1 MSRYT
6 DAVCKL
12 CRREQQKLFLKGDK
26 CYTKCVLEKK
36 PGIPGMA
43 KPQRGKP
50 SAFQIRLREK
60 QKLRRMIQ
68 MNEKPF
74 ASKVSKAS
82 VARENSG
89 DFLLRSL
96 EMRLDNIVRR
106 LGVATSLKTARQLV
120 KHGHIKVSGKQV
132 NIPSYPVKP
141 GETITLSPKLKE
153 NVGVKLSLETAK
165 RLNQRPAFVEF
176 DESTLTAK
184 LLRIPERAEMSFPI
198 NDQLIIEYYSR

>member
-1 MSRYT
+1 MARYT

-26 CYTKCVLEKK
+26 CYTKCVLEKR

-50 SAFQIRLREK
+50 SAFSIRLREK

-68 MNEKPF
+68 MNERPF
-74 ASKVSKAS
+74 ERAVTNASA
-82 VARENSG
+82 ARENSG
-89 DFLLRSL
+89 DSLLRGL
-96 EMRLDNIVRR
+96 ELRLDNIVRR
-106 LGVATSLKTARQLV
+106 MGVATSIKTARQLV
-120 KHGHIKVSGKQV
+120 LHGHVKIGGKVV
-132 NIPSYPVKP
+132 DIPSYPVKT
-141 GETITLSPKLKE
+141 GSVVSVNVKMKE

-165 RLNQRPAFVEF
+165 KLSNRPAFLEF
-176 DESTLTAK
+176 NEGELSAK
-184 LLRIPERAEMSFPI
+184 VLRIPERTETSFPI

>member
-26 CYTKCVLEKK
+26 CYTKCILEKR
-36 PGIPGMA
+36 PGTPGMA

-50 SAFQIRLREK
+50 SAFAIRLREK

-68 MNEKPF
+68 MNERPF
-74 ASKVSKAS
+74 ERKVVEASK
-82 VARENSG
+82 AREASG
-89 DFLLRSL
+89 DHLLRAL
-96 EMRLDNIVRR
+96 ELRLDNVVKRM
-106 LGVATSLKTARQLV
+106 GVSTSLKTARQLV
-120 KHGHIKVSGKQV
+120 KHGHVKVGGKQV
-132 NIPSYPVKP
+132 NIPSYPVKA
-141 GETITLSPKLKE
+141 GEVISLSPKLKE

-165 RLNQRPAFVEF
+165 KLSNRPSFLEF
-176 DESTLTAK
+176 DETNLSAK
-184 LLRIPERAEMSFPI
+184 VLRIPERSEMSFQI

>member
-26 CYTKCVLEKK
+26 CYTKCILEKR
-36 PGIPGMA
+36 PGTPGMA

-50 SAFQIRLREK
+50 SAFAIRLREK

-68 MNEKPF
+68 MNERSFERKVVS
-74 ASKVSKAS
+74 ASK
-82 VARENSG
+82 AREASG
-89 DFLLRSL
+89 DHLLRAL
-96 EMRLDNIVRR
+96 ELRLDNVVKRM
-106 LGVATSLKTARQLV
+106 GVSTSLKTARQLV
-120 KHGHIKVSGKQV
+120 KHGHVKVGGKQV
-132 NIPSYPVKP
+132 NIPSYPVKA
-141 GETITLSPKLKE
+141 GSVISLSPKLKE

-165 RLNQRPAFVEF
+165 KLNNRPSFLEF
-176 DESTLTAK
+176 DETTLTAK
-184 LLRIPERAEMSFPI
+184 VLRIPERAEMSFPI

>member
-26 CYTKCVLEKK
+26 CYTKCILEKR
-36 PGIPGMA
+36 PGTPGMA

-50 SAFQIRLREK
+50 SAYAIRLREK

-68 MNEKPF
+68 MNERPF
-74 ASKVSKAS
+74 ERKVVEASK
-82 VARENSG
+82 AREASG
-89 DFLLRSL
+89 DHLLRAL
-96 EMRLDNIVRR
+96 ELRLDNIVKRM
-106 LGVATSLKTARQLV
+106 GVSTSLKTARQLV
-120 KHGHIKVSGKQV
+120 KHGHVKIGGKQV
-132 NIPSYPVKP
+132 NIPSYPVKA
-141 GETITLSPKLKE
+141 GQVISLSPKLKE

-165 RLNQRPAFVEF
+165 KLNNRPSFIEF
-176 DESTLTAK
+176 DETNLSAK
-184 LLRIPERAEMSFPI
+184 VLRIPERSEMSFQI

>member
-1 MSRYT
+1 MARYT

-26 CYTKCVLEKK
+26 CYTKCVLEKR

-50 SAFQIRLREK
+50 SAFSIRLREK

-68 MNEKPF
+68 MNERPF
-74 ASKVSKAS
+74 ERTVGSASA
-82 VARENSG
+82 AREESG
-89 DFLLRSL
+89 AALLRGL
-96 EMRLDNIVRR
+96 ELRLDNIVRR
-106 LGVATSLKTARQLV
+106 MGVATSIKTARQLV
-120 KHGHIKVSGKQV
+120 LHGHVKIGGKVV
-132 NIPSYPVKP
+132 DIPSYPVKA
-141 GETITLSPKLKE
+141 GAVVSVNPKMKE

-165 RLNQRPAFVEF
+165 KLSNRPAFLEF
-176 DESTLTAK
+176 DETALSAK
-184 LLRIPERAEMSFPI
+184 VLRIPERGETSFPI

>member
-6 DAVCKL
+6 DAVCRL

-26 CYTKCVLEKK
+26 CYTKCVLEKREG
-36 PGIPGMA
+36 PPGMA

-50 SAFQIRLREK
+50 SAYSIRLREK

-68 MNEKPF
+68 MNERPF
-74 ASKVSKAS
+74 ETKVAEASK
-82 VARENSG
+82 AREASG
-89 DFLLRSL
+89 DHLLRAL
-96 EMRLDNIVRR
+96 ELRLDNLVRR
-106 LGVATSLKTARQLV
+106 MGIATSLKTARQLV
-120 KHGHIKVSGKQV
+120 RHGHVKIGGKKVS
-132 NIPSYPVKP
+132 IPSFPVKA
-141 GETITLSPKLKE
+141 GQVISLTPKLKE

-165 RLNQRPAFVEF
+165 RLNNRPSFLEF
-176 DESTLTAK
+176 DETTFSAK

>member
-12 CRREQQKLFLKGDK
+12 CRCEQQKLFLKGDK

-50 SAFQIRLREK
+50 SAYQIRLREK

-68 MNEKPF
+68 MNERPF
-74 ASKVSKAS
+74 AGKVAQAS
-82 VARENSG
+82 EAREASG
-89 DFLLRSL
+89 DHLLRAL
-96 EMRLDNIVRR
+96 ELRLDNVVKRM
-106 LGVATSLKTARQLV
+106 GVATSLKTARQLV
-120 KHGHIKVSGKQV
+120 KHGHVKIGGKKVS
-132 NIPSYPVKP
+132 IPSYPVKA
-141 GETITLSPKLKE
+141 GEVISLSTKLKE

-165 RLNQRPAFVEF
+165 KLNNRPSFLEF
-176 DESTLTAK
+176 NEGELTAK
-184 LLRIPERAEMSFPI
+184 VLRIPERAEMSFPI

>member
-1 MSRYT
+1 MARYT

-26 CYTKCVLEKK
+26 CYTKCVLEKR

-50 SAFQIRLREK
+50 SAFSIRLREK

-68 MNEKPF
+68 MNERPF
-74 ASKVSKAS
+74 ERAVTNASA
-82 VARENSG
+82 ARENSG
-89 DFLLRSL
+89 DSLLRGL
-96 EMRLDNIVRR
+96 ELRLDNIVRR
-106 LGVATSLKTARQLV
+106 MGVATSIKTSRQLV
-120 KHGHIKVSGKQV
+120 LHGHVKIGGKVVSV
-132 NIPSYPVKP
+132 NVKM
-141 GETITLSPKLKE
+141 KE

-165 RLNQRPAFVEF
+165 KLSNRPAFLEF
-176 DESTLTAK
+176 DETTLTAK
-184 LLRIPERAEMSFPI
+184 VLRIPERTETSFPI

>member
-50 SAFQIRLREK
+50 SAYSIRLREK

-68 MNEKPF
+68 MNERPF
-74 ASKVSKAS
+74 ARAAANAS
-82 VARENSG
+82 EAREASG
-89 DFLLRSL
+89 DHLLRSL
-96 EMRLDNIVRR
+96 ELRLDNIVRR
-106 LGVATSLKTARQLV
+106 SGLSTSLKTARQLV
-120 KHGHIKVSGKQV
+120 RHGHIKVGGKKV
-132 NIPSYPVKP
+132 SIPSYPVKA
-141 GETITLSPKLKE
+141 GDVVSLNGKLKE

-165 RLNQRPAFVEF
+165 KLNNRPSFLEF
-176 DESTLTAK
+176 NEAELSAK
-184 LLRIPERAEMSFPI
+184 VLRIPERAEMSFPI

>member
-1 MSRYT
+1 MARYT

-50 SAFQIRLREK
+50 SAYSIRLREK

-68 MNEKPF
+68 MTERPF
-74 ASKVSKAS
+74 ERTVSTATG
-82 VARENSG
+82 AREESG
-89 DFLLRSL
+89 TALLRSL
-96 EMRLDNIVRR
+96 ELRLDNVIRR
-106 LGVATSLKTARQLV
+106 MGVATSLKTARQLV
-120 KHGHIKVSGKQV
+120 RHGHVKVGGRSV
-132 NIPSYPVKP
+132 NIPSYPLKAGDVVSL
-141 GETITLSPKLKE
+141 TPKLKE

-165 RLNQRPAFVEF
+165 RLNQRPAFIEF
-176 DESTLTAK
+176 DETALTAK
-184 LLRIPERAEMSFPI
+184 VLRIPERAEMSFPI

>member
-1 MSRYT
+1 MARYT

-26 CYTKCVLEKK
+26 CYTKCILEKR

-50 SAFQIRLREK
+50 SAFSIRLREK

-68 MNEKPF
+68 MNERPF
-74 ASKVSKAS
+74 ERAVTNATA
-82 VARENSG
+82 AREASG
-89 DFLLRSL
+89 DALLRGL
-96 EMRLDNIVRR
+96 ELRLDNIVRR
-106 LGVATSLKTARQLV
+106 MGVATSIKTARQLV
-120 KHGHIKVSGKQV
+120 LHGHVKIGGKVV
-132 NIPSYPVKP
+132 DIPSYPVKA
-141 GETITLSPKLKE
+141 GTVVAVNVKLKE

-165 RLNQRPAFVEF
+165 KLSNRPAFLEF
-176 DESTLTAK
+176 DETALSAK
-184 LLRIPERAEMSFPI
+184 VLRIPERGETSFPI

>member
-1 MSRYT
+1 MARYT
-6 DAVCKL
+6 DAVCKM

-50 SAFQIRLREK
+50 SAYSIRLREK

-68 MNEKPF
+68 MTERPF
-74 ASKVSKAS
+74 ERTVTNAAAS
-82 VARENSG
+82 REESG
-89 DFLLRSL
+89 AALLRSL
-96 EMRLDNIVRR
+96 ELRLDNIVRR
-106 LGVATSLKTARQLV
+106 MGVATSIKTARQLV
-120 KHGHIKVSGKQV
+120 RHGHVRVGGKTV
-132 NIPSYPVKP
+132 DIPSYPLKAGDIVS
-141 GETITLSPKLKE
+141 LLPKLKE

-165 RLNQRPAFVEF
+165 RLNQRPAFIEF
-176 DESTLTAK
+176 NEGELSAK
-184 LLRIPERAEMSFPI
+184 VLRIPERAEMSFPI